1 MSVRVANRSGDLCL
15 LSLTLTVLLVGCG
28 DVAGRV
34 AQPIAPGGSAR
45 VGGTVV
51 STVDGEAITLE
62 DVRTLVRGSR
72 LDAAEALRRLQAERL
87 LMTQAERRGRWA
99 DRPVRHV
106 TRQALVQALLDQEAA
121 TATVSDAELRA
132 AYEREHDRFDV
143 PERRASLHVLA
154 FVEASEQDKAA
165 YAFIRRVRDELA
177 ASADPQSVWTR
188 YQLHVEPGLRV
199 SAERIPA
206 VDRHA
211 PFVKPYLDA
220 LFGVTAAGVVAQP
233 VRTRFGWHAIVV
245 TEITPAS
252 HETLEAAR
260 EELRAELLR
269 EKRRV
274 HTEKFLREL
283 GRDVPVQ
290 VAPGAAGQVAGL
302 AP

>member
-1 MSVRVANRSGDLCL
+1 MRVANRSGDLCAL
-15 LSLTLTVLLVGCG
+15 PLALTVLVVGCG

-34 AQPIAPGGSAR
+34 AQPIASRGQAR

-51 STVDGEAITLE
+51 STVNGEAITLE

-87 LMTQAERRGRWA
+87 LMAEAERRGRSA
-99 DRPVRHV
+99 DGAVRHV

-132 AYEREHDRFDV
+132 AYQREHDRFDV

-154 FVEASEQDKAA
+154 SVETPEQDKAA
-165 YAFIRRVRDELA
+165 YAFIRRVRNELA
-177 ASADPQSVWTR
+177 ASADPETVWTR
-188 YQLHVEPGLRV
+188 YQMHVEPGLRV

-206 VDRHA
+206 VDRDA

-220 LFGVTAAGVVAQP
+220 LFGVTAAGVVAKP

-252 HETLEAAR
+252 HKTLEAAS
-260 EELRAELLR
+260 EELRAELLQ

-274 HTEKFLREL
+274 HIEEFLRDL
-283 GRDVPVQ
+283 RRDLPVR